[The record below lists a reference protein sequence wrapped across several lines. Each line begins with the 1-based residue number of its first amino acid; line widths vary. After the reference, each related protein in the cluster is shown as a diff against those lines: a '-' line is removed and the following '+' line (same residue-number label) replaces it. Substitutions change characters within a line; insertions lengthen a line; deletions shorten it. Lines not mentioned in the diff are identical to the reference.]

1 MSSKHDNA
9 YKDFFSHKQVVID
22 FLQGYVDQSWVQAL
36 DLSSLQRVNSSYVHE
51 ADRQRIGDVVWRLK
65 LKDGGGWV
73 YLYLLL
79 EFQSSVDRYM
89 ALRMMVYVG
98 LFYQDLLKQGKVGPD
113 GLLPPVFPAVIYNGS
128 RPWNAPKSFRE
139 TLINSTVTANCC
151 VMRCSKCSHI
161 LKYAALS
168 ALLLLALY
176 SPQRITQSLLSEL
189 ITPVAEPLRSYLPA
203 MSYFVLD
210 EGRVRPLAQNNTLS
224 TIIQLEQAPDAEQL
238 VAALEQAR
246 ELLNDADHSSLR
258 QALLAWLESVVLQ
271 RVAPATDLP
280 TLSELQEVKTML
292 AETVTQWTQDWKEEG
307 RQEVLQ
313 KAATALS
320 QRGLSVSEIAQ
331 ALELTESEV
340 GSMLG

>member
-128 RPWNAPKSFRE
+128 RPWNASKS
-139 TLINSTVTANCC
+139 LG
-151 VMRCSKCSHI
+151 
-161 LKYAALS
+161 
-168 ALLLLALY
+168 
-176 SPQRITQSLLSEL
+176 EL

-224 TIIQLEQAPDAEQL
+224 TIIQLEQAPDAGQL

-292 AETVTQWTQDWKEEG
+292 AETVTRWTEDWKEEG
-307 RQEVLQ
+307 RQEGLQEGALKGRQEGLQEGQLLGLQ
-313 KAATALS
+313 KAAIVLA
-320 QRGLSVSEIAQ
+320 QRGLSVAEIAQ